1 MKNVLQYYYNLIPTT
16 IHQINN
22 DYKCKIN
29 NVEYVFSK
37 IDNNLEEIS
46 IIYKLNLYLLSKGF
60 PCHQIILNINDS
72 PITYVDNYKYILLK
86 VFISNREININDLYQ
101 FLNFFVYDSSFKSL
115 ERNNWYELWTESV
128 DYIEY
133 QTSQFGKNYP
143 LLKNSINYYIGLAE
157 TAISLVANIN
167 DNSILTIAHRQITSK
182 HKIFDLYNPLNFI
195 IDSRIR
201 DLSEFFKLKFF
212 SGNFNLEEI
221 NKNIE
226 LYKLTNSE
234 AVLFIARL
242 IYPNYYFACYQEIV
256 LKEIPETQ
264 INKYTQKAVEY
275 QKFLK
280 YIYNYLQLYYKIPE
294 IEWLKK
300 T

>member
-1 MKNVLQYYYNLIPTT
+1 MKNVLRYYYNLIPTT

-37 IDNNLEEIS
+37 IDNSLEEIN

-60 PCHQIILNINDS
+60 PCHQIVLNINDS
-72 PITYVDNYKYILLK
+72 PITYVDNYKYVLLK
-86 VFISNREININDLYQ
+86 TFISNREININDLFQ
-101 FLNFFVYDSSFKSL
+101 FLNFFISDSSFKSL
-115 ERNNWYELWTESV
+115 KRNNWYELWTESV

-167 DNSILTIAHRQITSK
+167 DSSTLTIAHRQITSK
-182 HKIFDLYNPLNFI
+182 SKTFELYNPLNFI

-201 DLSEFFKLKFF
+201 DLSEFFKIKFF
-212 SGNFNLEEI
+212 AGNFNLEEM

-226 LYKLTNSE
+226 LYKLSNSE
-234 AVLFIARL
+234 AILLIARL
-242 IYPNYYFACYQEIV
+242 IYPNYYFVCYQEIV
-256 LKEIPETQ
+256 LKEVPETQ
-264 INKYTQKAVEY
+264 ISKYTEKAISY

-280 YIYNYLQLYYKIPE
+280 YVYNYLQLYYKIPE